1 VTSTNLPLEWPL
13 RIGLPFLL
21 LLATALK
28 LMGRLDVLWGVIVA
42 PALLMAG
49 FFVFVL
55 VMMNLTSR
63 SRPRDLKRGPQ
74 VP

>member
-1 VTSTNLPLEWPL
+1 M

-21 LLATALK
+21 LLASALK
-28 LMGRLDVLWGVIVA
+28 LMGRLDVPWVVIVA

-49 FFVFVL
+49 FFVFVV
-55 VMMNLTSR
+55 VMMNRTIR
-63 SRPRDLKRGPQ
+63 SRPRNYGRGPQ